1 MEKSTMPKVLIVD
14 DEELIRELIIDMIEM
29 EVPRDCIVEASTGAE
44 ALEMVKTQDIGVI
57 ITDIKMPGMTGDQ
70 MLEALGDDIYL
81 IPTLVVTGHGN
92 KDLALQLFRLGAFEV
107 LEKPFVP
114 SKLLEVLKKAITKRR
129 KLYEVCA

>member
-1 MEKSTMPKVLIVD
+1 MPKVLIVD